1 VDGLDSASGRP
12 GHDEGDGY
20 TRRDNAGGTLPRP
33 RIGKAIGPRVNG
45 LATLDRYAA
54 RRTGFSERARRL
66 AVLAVRYG
74 TLIAL
79 VLWATAMSFASD
91 DFLTPINLLNVARQT
106 APVIVIGVG
115 ATLVMATAGI
125 DLSVG
130 AIVALVSCLAA
141 SWLGKGWYAGM
152 VIPAVVAVGAAL
164 GCLNGFFV
172 RLGIPAFIV
181 TLGALVSIR
190 GIAFVYSNGYALPIT
205 DEAFLWFGR
214 GDIWGL
220 NTPFAIAIVV
230 ALIGILALGRTKLGL
245 YALAIGGREEAARVM
260 GLSIGRIK
268 VIVYGISGAL
278 AGLGGV
284 IVAARLSNGSPNAG
298 MGLELDVISAVVLG
312 GTSLFGGSATMI
324 GTVVGALFINFIR
337 NGLNLLD
344 VNPFW
349 VQVVTG
355 IVLVGAVL
363 LNSIVNRRIEQW
375 ARLARSME

>member
-1 VDGLDSASGRP
+1 
-12 GHDEGDGY
+12 
-20 TRRDNAGGTLPRP
+20 
-33 RIGKAIGPRVNG
+33 
-45 LATLDRYAA
+45 LATLDKYAA
-54 RRTGFSERARRL
+54 RQTGLGERARRL

-79 VLWATAMSFASD
+79 VLWAIAMSFASD

-141 SWLGKGWYAGM
+141 SWLGQGWPVGV
-152 VIPAVVAVGAAL
+152 VIPAVVAVGA
-164 GCLNGFFV
+164 GFGYLNGFFV
-172 RLGIPAFIV
+172 WLGIPAFIV

-190 GIAFVYSNGYALPIT
+190 GIAFVYSNGYASPIT
-205 DEAFLWFGR
+205 DATFLWFGR
-214 GDIWGL
+214 GDIGGV
-220 NTPFAIAIVV
+220 NTPFAIAIIV
-230 ALIGILALGRTKLGL
+230 AAIGIFALNRTKLGL

-260 GLSIGRIK
+260 GLAIGRIK

-278 AGLGGV
+278 AGVGGV

-312 GTSLFGGSATMI
+312 GTSLFGGSATMV
-324 GTVVGALFINFIR
+324 GTVVGALFISFIR

-355 IVLVGAVL
+355 AVLVGAVL
-363 LNSIVNRRIEQW
+363 LNSIVNRRVEQW
-375 ARLARSME
+375 ARLAGSVE